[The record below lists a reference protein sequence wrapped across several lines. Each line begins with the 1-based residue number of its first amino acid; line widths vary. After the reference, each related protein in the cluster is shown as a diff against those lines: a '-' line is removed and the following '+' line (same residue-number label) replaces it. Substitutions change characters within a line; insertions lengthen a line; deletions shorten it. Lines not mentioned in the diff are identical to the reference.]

1 MDEKLLNKTDIGK
14 LYEELK
20 SEYSFYAPTKVKGNI
35 AFEKISKVEEIELDY
50 LNSKVPP
57 KDVLFP
63 QKETIFEYR
72 YEGKDVIIEERK
84 DLEDKLLIFGVRPC
98 DAYSFKL
105 LKDFFAFGDFQDDVF
120 LKKRENTTIVG
131 IGCNSPRKSCF
142 CTSVGGHPF
151 QKESTDIFLSD
162 LGDKYLVEAISEKGK
177 ALIKKLSWLGDAKKA
192 DIDKSKELAKQAE
205 DSFTTKFNFDL
216 VTKVLDE
223 NFEHPVWQ
231 EISESCIGCSSC
243 TFLCPT
249 CTCFDV
255 IDENDEY
262 NNRGRRIRIWD
273 TCQSCLYTLETS
285 GHNPRPEK
293 IQRCRNRIMHKFSYY
308 PSNYECLGCVGCGR
322 CISACPVN
330 NELRLIIDKILEIEE
345 KEEGEKVNA

>member
-1 MDEKLLNKTDIGK
+1 MDEKILLKDNIGK
-14 LYEELK
+14 LYSELEK
-20 SEYSFYAPTKVKGNI
+20 EYKFYAPTKVKGNI
-35 AFEKISKVEEIELDY
+35 AFSRISNVEEIELEF

-63 QKETIFEYR
+63 QKETIFEYK

-105 LKDFFAFGDFQDDVF
+105 LEDFFAFGDFQDEVF
-120 LKKRENTTIVG
+120 LKKRESSTIIG
-131 IGCNSPRKSCF
+131 IGCNNPRQSCF

-151 QKESTDIFLSD
+151 QKESTDVFLSD
-162 LGDKYLVEAISEKGK
+162 LGDKYLVEAVSEKGK
-177 ALIKKLSWLGDAKKA
+177 NLVKKLSWLSDAKKA

-308 PSNYECLGCVGCGR
+308 PSNYDCVGCVGCGR

-345 KEEGEKVNA
+345 KEKGEKISA

>member
-1 MDEKLLNKTDIGK
+1 MDEKLLKKDDIGK
-14 LYEELK
+14 LYSELEK
-20 SEYSFYAPTKVKGNI
+20 EYKFYAPTKVKGNI
-35 AFEKISKVEEIELDY
+35 AFKKISNPEEIELDY

-105 LKDFFAFGDFQDDVF
+105 LEDFFASGEFQDDVF
-120 LKKRENTTIVG
+120 LKRRKNATIIG
-131 IGCNSPRKSCF
+131 IGCNNPRQSCF

-151 QKESTDIFLSD
+151 QKESTDVFLSD
-162 LGDKYLVEAISEKGK
+162 LGEYYLVEAISEKGK
-177 ALIKKLSWLGDAKKA
+177 NLVKKLSWLSEAKKA
-192 DIDKSKELAKQAE
+192 DLEKSKELARQAE
-205 DSFTTKFNFDL
+205 ESFTTKFNFDL

-223 NFEHPVWQ
+223 NFENPVWQ
-231 EISESCIGCSSC
+231 EISESCIGCGSC

-308 PSNYECLGCVGCGR
+308 PSNYDCLGCVGCGR
-322 CISACPVN
+322 CITACPVN

-345 KEEGEKVNA
+345 KEEGEKANA

>member
-1 MDEKLLNKTDIGK
+1 MDEKILKKTEIEK
-14 LYEELK
+14 FYNELEK
-20 SEYSFYAPTKVKGNI
+20 EYKFYAPTKVKGNI
-35 AFEKISKVEEIELDY
+35 TFKKISNPEEIELDY

-84 DLEDKLLIFGVRPC
+84 DLDDKLLIFGVRPC
-98 DAYSFKL
+98 DVYSFKL
-105 LKDFFAFGDFQDDVF
+105 LEDFFAFGEFQDDIF
-120 LKKRENTTIVG
+120 LKKRENTTIIG
-131 IGCNSPRKSCF
+131 IGCNNPRQTCF

-151 QKESTDIFLSD
+151 QKESTDVFLSD
-162 LGDKYLVEAISEKGK
+162 LGEYYLVEVISEKGK
-177 ALIKKLSWLGDAKKA
+177 ALVNKLSWLADAKKA
-192 DIDKSKELAKQAE
+192 DLDKSKELAKQAE
-205 DSFTTKFNFDL
+205 ESFTTKFNFDL
-216 VTKVLDE
+216 VSQVLDE
-223 NFEHPVWQ
+223 NFEHPVWE

-308 PSNYECLGCVGCGR
+308 PSNYDCLGCVGCGR
-322 CISACPVN
+322 CIAACPVN

-345 KEEGEKVNA
+345 KEEGEKARA

>member
-1 MDEKLLNKTDIGK
+1 MTEKLLKKDDIGK
-14 LYEELK
+14 LYSELEK
-20 SEYSFYAPTKVKGNI
+20 EYKFYAPTKVKGNI
-35 AFEKISKVEEIELDY
+35 AFKQISNAEEIELDY

-57 KDVLFP
+57 KEVLFP

-72 YEGKDVIIEERK
+72 YKGKDVIIEERK

-105 LKDFFAFGDFQDDVF
+105 LEDFFASGDFQDDVF
-120 LKKRENTTIVG
+120 LKKRENATIIG
-131 IGCNSPRKSCF
+131 IGCNSPRQSCF

-151 QKESTDIFLSD
+151 QKESTDVFLSD
-162 LGDKYLVEAISEKGK
+162 LGDIYLVEAISEKGES
-177 ALIKKLSWLGDAKKA
+177 LLKKLSWLTDAKKG
-192 DIDKSKELAKQAE
+192 DVEKSKELAKQAE
-205 DSFTTKFNFDL
+205 ESFTTKFDFDL

-285 GHNPRPEK
+285 GHNPRPAK

-308 PSNYECLGCVGCGR
+308 PSNYDCLGCVGCGR
-322 CISACPVN
+322 CITACPVN

-345 KEEGEKVNA
+345 KSGEKVSA